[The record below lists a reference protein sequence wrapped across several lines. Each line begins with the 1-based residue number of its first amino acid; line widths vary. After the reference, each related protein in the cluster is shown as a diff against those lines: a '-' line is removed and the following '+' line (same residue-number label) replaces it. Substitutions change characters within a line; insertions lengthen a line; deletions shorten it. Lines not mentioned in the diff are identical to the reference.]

1 MLSLASCINQENTA
15 YICRVHGASKTN
27 PILFLGMFTL
37 AATIIPMLLS
47 HDAYGFD
54 RRKDI
59 AQQLRDPKN
68 IISGIAVLLIY
79 SDSSWSG
86 TVMDT
91 TFSSATD
98 EEFGDKRV
106 EFACSSG
113 GIYSIVFPNQDA
125 SGYLLLAVL
134 QNGKFLNAK
143 HTVADYGVVS
153 ISGNC
158 D

>member
-1 MLSLASCINQENTA
+1 MPH
-15 YICRVHGASKTN
+15 Y
-27 PILFLGMFTL
+27 
-37 AATIIPMLLS
+37 
-47 HDAYGFD
+47 AYGFD

-68 IISGIAVLLIY
+68 IMSGTAILLIY

-98 EEFGDKRV
+98 EGFGDKRV
-106 EFACSSG
+106 EFPCSSG
-113 GIYSIVFPNQDA
+113 GIYSIVFQNQEA

-134 QNGKFLNAK
+134 QNGKLLNIK
-143 HTVADYGVVS
+143 STVADYGVVS
-153 ISGNC
+153 LSGQC

>member
-1 MLSLASCINQENTA
+1 MGKYDLM
-15 YICRVHGASKTN
+15 
-27 PILFLGMFTL
+27 LFLVTFVL
-37 AATIIPMLLS
+37 ANAIVSILMS
-47 HDAYGFD
+47 HYAYGFD
-54 RRKDI
+54 RSKDI

-68 IISGIAVLLIY
+68 IISGNAILLVY

-98 EEFGDKRV
+98 EGFGDKRV

-113 GIYSIVFPNQDA
+113 GVYSIVFQNHDS

-134 QNGKFLNAK
+134 QNGKLLNTK
-143 HTVADYGVVS
+143 STVADYGVVS
-153 ISGNC
+153 LSGRC

>member
-1 MLSLASCINQENTA
+1 MGKCNL
-15 YICRVHGASKTN
+15 
-27 PILFLGMFTL
+27 ILFLVTFVL
-37 AATIIPMLLS
+37 ASAIVPILMP
-47 HDAYGFD
+47 HYAYGFD

-68 IISGIAVLLIY
+68 IMSGTAILLIY

-98 EEFGDKRV
+98 EGFGDKRV
-106 EFACSSG
+106 EFPCSSG
-113 GIYSIVFPNQDA
+113 GIYSIVFQNQEA

-134 QNGKFLNAK
+134 QNGKLLNIK
-143 HTVADYGVVS
+143 STVADYGVVS
-153 ISGNC
+153 LSGQC